1 MLPKSKQFWLGMI
14 VFQLAYGA
22 VIFAATRAYY
32 ERDAQPPTSAISP
45 LAGLAAAPDGW
56 RPAVS
61 REVLTSLTTD
71 EVMPDDPVAIFTLA
85 EQHFA
90 NKSYA
95 QAAKYYRRLL
105 DFDPGNADIRNNLG
119 LTLQYSGR
127 STEALT
133 VLGENVAQNP
143 EHQRS
148 WLTLG
153 FVNSQLGDIPAAR
166 QALEMAISIDAASDV
181 GRSAQR
187 MLDAL

>member
-14 VFQLAYGA
+14 IFQLAYGA
-22 VIFAATRAYY
+22 VIFAAARAYY
-32 ERDAQPPTSAISP
+32 ERDAQLPASAISP
-45 LAGLAAAPDGW
+45 LAGLAANPDRW

-61 REVLTSLTTD
+61 PEVLTSLTTD
-71 EVMPDDPVAIFTLA
+71 EPMPDDPATISYLA

-90 NKSYA
+90 SKSYA
-95 QAAKYYRRLL
+95 QAAKYYERLL
-105 DFDPGNADIRNNLG
+105 DFDPNDANTRNNLG
-119 LTLQYSGR
+119 LTLQCSGR

-143 EHQRS
+143 GHQRS

-153 FVNSQLGDIPAAR
+153 FVNRQVGDIAAAR

-181 GRSAQR
+181 GQSAQR
-187 MLDAL
+187 MLDTL

>member
-1 MLPKSKQFWLGMI
+1 MPPKSTQFWLGMI
-14 VFQLAYGA
+14 IFQLAYGA

-32 ERDAQPPTSAISP
+32 ERDSQLPTSAISP
-45 LAGLAAAPDGW
+45 LAGLGADPGGW

-61 REVLTSLTTD
+61 PQVLTSLTTD
-71 EVMPDDPVAIFTLA
+71 EPMPDDPATISRLA
-85 EQHFA
+85 DEHFA
-90 NKSYA
+90 NRSYA
-95 QAAKYYRRLL
+95 QAAKYYERLL
-105 DFDPGNADIRNNLG
+105 DFDPDNANIRNNLG

-133 VLGENVAQNP
+133 VLGENVAQHP

-153 FVNSQLGDIPAAR
+153 FVNRQVGDTAAAR
-166 QALEMAISIDAASDV
+166 RALEKAVSLDAASDI
-181 GRSAQR
+181 GESAQR